1 MHAIYSAHKVDV
13 QAVCPLFRAMNSAV
27 ALRRLSR
34 ITFPD
39 ARRTTMSISTYP
51 YAASPADPSKVVPLL
66 PLLPP
71 PTNRQAPVAALPK
84 RPDRQPLKGYT
95 LTRHTFPGAFP
106 RTAPGFISNA
116 NHYTETSDPFGNV
129 YSAGKDE
136 RAALIEEAVKTVR
149 KVYVDAGAR
158 TAADLEKNTYEDEP
172 VVRLAVNRFTR
183 NDLVNAASKK
193 TNLNDTP
200 GLTLIVCHANGF
212 HKEMWE
218 ETLSGLLAHVQ
229 AVPDKG
235 IRIDEIWAL
244 DHVNQGESFR
254 LNGGKIAPVASWA
267 DCVSVGVRVTYAKAD
282 RVR

>member
-1 MHAIYSAHKVDV
+1 
-13 QAVCPLFRAMNSAV
+13 MNSAV
-27 ALRRLSR
+27 VLRRLSR

-39 ARRTTMSISTYP
+39 TRRTTMSISTYP
-51 YAASPADPSKVVPLL
+51 YAASRADPSKVVPLL

-71 PTNRQAPVAALPK
+71 PTNRQTPIAALPK

-106 RTAPGFISNA
+106 RTAPGFVSNA

-129 YSAGKDE
+129 YSTDKDE
-136 RAALIEEAVKTVR
+136 RATLIEEAVKTVR
-149 KVYVDAGAR
+149 KVYIDAGAR

-183 NDLVNAASKK
+183 NDLVNSPSKK
-193 TNLNDTP
+193 TTPDDKP

-229 AVPDKG
+229 AAPDKG
-235 IRIDEIWAL
+235 IHIDEIWAL

-254 LNGGKIAPVASWA
+254 LNGGKIGPVASWA
-267 DCVSVGVRVTYAKAD
+267 DCVSIHVCCTYTRAERVQ
-282 RVR
+282 